1 MSRSVKYKDL
11 PQPAKDAIAPM
22 LLHIRSTLSCFASR
36 AIDDFDDV
44 IGILSAAIVNEYDYS
59 SEDIKDSIDEQFENS

>member
-11 PQPAKDAIAPM
+11 PQPAKDAITPM

-36 AIDDFDDV
+36 AVDDFDNV
-44 IGILSAAIVNEYDYS
+44 IGILAAAIVSEYDYS